1 MPHLRRQHGPRRQ
14 SVSPVTRF
22 SDPEESVE
30 LDADS
35 YYDLVLGMLTR
46 NLFKGLEFADR
57 ILSSIGHINDQT
69 VNDEVV
75 VGRLAA
81 CAILARARA
90 PEYLPPTSSLHRDPE
105 GDLAE
110 HRFRMPLLCTP

>member
-1 MPHLRRQHGPRRQ
+1 M
-14 SVSPVTRF
+14 TRF

-30 LDADS
+30 LAADS
-35 YYDLVLGMLTR
+35 YYGLVLGMLTR

-81 CAILARARA
+81 CAILAPARA
-90 PEYLPPTSSLHRDPE
+90 PEDLPPTSSLHRDPE

-110 HRFRMPLLCTP
+110 HRFRMPLLCTR